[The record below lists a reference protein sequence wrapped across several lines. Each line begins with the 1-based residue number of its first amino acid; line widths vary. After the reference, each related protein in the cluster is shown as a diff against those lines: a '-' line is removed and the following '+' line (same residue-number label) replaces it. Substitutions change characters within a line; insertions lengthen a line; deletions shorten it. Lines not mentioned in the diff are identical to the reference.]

1 MRLRVRRRGVAAVA
15 TTLLA
20 ASFSILPMSN
30 ASAATGFNACPKGYV
45 CGWSGTNGTG
55 ALYKTK
61 SDEPT
66 LGSWSDRIRSYWNR
80 TNEDACLYNR
90 ADYSVAGDG
99 GYSDAETGQ
108 GPTGYDSS
116 MDRAVKSIK
125 IVATDREC
133 LLPPYATW
141 SAPKSPKPLSFG
153 DLNGDGTEDLVTRD
167 DVGRLWSASGADYS
181 SRFLGYGWNSMS
193 IIIRHGDFNGDG
205 REDILG
211 RGDNGYLYL
220 FPGLG
225 NGAIG
230 PGRAISGGWN
240 QYTAIT
246 GVGDFNGDGKNDL
259 IARTADGSLYL
270 IPGRG
275 NGTFGARVLI
285 SRNWNQFTAIVGA
298 GDLNGDGHPDLVA
311 RLANGRLLA
320 YYGNGHGGIGWYR
333 VISTANWNRFTSLVA
348 VGDATGD
355 GKPDLVGLAGQ
366 DPDGNLG
373 VGYLMPGSGKG
384 PYGPWQAID
393 PDWWGLNGIY

>member
-1 MRLRVRRRGVAAVA
+1 MRLRNRRRTVATVA

-61 SDEPT
+61 TSEPT

-80 TNEDACLYNR
+80 TSEDACLYTLP
-90 ADYSVAGDG
+90 DYSLTGDG
-99 GYSDAETGQ
+99 TYSDAETGQ
-108 GPTGYDSS
+108 GPTSYDSS
-116 MDRAVKSIK
+116 ADRKVKSIK

-133 LLPPYATW
+133 IVTPYASWYAT
-141 SAPKSPKPLSFG
+141 KSPKPLSFG
-153 DLNGDGTEDLVTRD
+153 DLNGDATADLVSRD
-167 DVGRLWSASGADYS
+167 DVGRLWSVSGANSGD
-181 SRFLGYGWNSMS
+181 RFLGYNWNSMTV
-193 IIIRHGDFNGDG
+193 IIRHGDFTGDG

-211 RGDNGYLYL
+211 RGRNGYLYV

-225 NGAIG
+225 NGTVGA
-230 PGRAISGGWN
+230 GRAISGGWN

-246 GVGDFNGDGKNDL
+246 GVGDFNGDGKDDL
-259 IARTADGSLYL
+259 VARTANGYLYL

-275 NGTFGARVLI
+275 NGTFGPRVFI
-285 SRNWNQFTAIVGA
+285 SAHWNQFTAIVGS
-298 GDLNGDGHPDLVA
+298 GDLNGDGHQDLVA
-311 RLANGRLLA
+311 RNTGGQLVGF
-320 YYGNGHGGIGWYR
+320 YGNGHGGISSYR

-348 VGDATGD
+348 VGDANGD
-355 GKPDLVGLAGQ
+355 GKPDLIGLSGQ

-373 VGYLMPGSGKG
+373 IGYLMPGNGSGG
-384 PYGPWQAID
+384 YGSWQAID
-393 PDWWGLNGIY
+393 SDWWGLNGIY